1 MGHFFFFQEI
11 VPSTKMKH
19 AGTIFSLVK
28 SLFSIFWQMNAVLS
42 VHSKANLWLAKV
54 PYLILLQVNTSQIQ
68 SYPRI
73 CVKITQNFLP
83 LRFYVKS
90 NLAIFG
96 SQKTAILTFLESQNL
111 EISSKIKIHG
121 LQNGQ
126 NCSFKGL

>member
-68 SYPRI
+68 SYPKI
-73 CVKITQNFLP
+73 CVNPEKTQNWEKQVPQGRAGSFHSVEIQ
-83 LRFYVKS
+83 RFFCHS
-90 NLAIFG
+90 DF
-96 SQKTAILTFLESQNL
+96 T
-111 EISSKIKIHG
+111 
-121 LQNGQ
+121 
-126 NCSFKGL
+126 